1 MEALIIILGAQS
13 DPALGLEA
21 FVGEA
26 VPGDLNSESAATC
39 YFRSHLLALFDTCP
53 ARLHASTVP
62 PHRPPVDDTDPAD
75 TYCLF

>member
-39 YFRSHLLALFDTCP
+39 YFRSH
-53 ARLHASTVP
+53 
-62 PHRPPVDDTDPAD
+62 
-75 TYCLF
+75 